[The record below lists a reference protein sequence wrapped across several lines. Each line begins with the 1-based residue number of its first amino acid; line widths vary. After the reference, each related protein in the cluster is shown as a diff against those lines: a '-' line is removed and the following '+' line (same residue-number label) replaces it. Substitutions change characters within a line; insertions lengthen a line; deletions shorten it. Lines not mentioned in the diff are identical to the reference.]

1 MTRFPAFVRSGF
13 LLPTPWT
20 SPQVRHGNRSAFFL
34 LFGAVLFVSFTLS
47 STSAFAQFVGPTP
60 LTLVNGWTGAPFAT
74 SLPSVEEANGI
85 VQLRGA
91 IATTGTNPVPFTLPA
106 GLSPATDV
114 YVPVDLCN
122 AHNGRLHI
130 TSSGVVDVEAE
141 GGAFANAQCFT
152 SLDGASFAPANS
164 GFTGLTV
171 INGWTNA
178 PFLTSNA
185 AVRKING
192 IVHFKGAIATTGTNT
207 VPFTLPSAFRPPTDV
222 YVPVDLCNAT
232 NGRLHI
238 THAGVVDV
246 EAEGGN
252 FSNAQCFTS
261 LDGAWFIAQ
270 ASGFTKP
277 LTLINGWT
285 NAPFLTSNALAGGQ
299 YGVVYFKG
307 AIASG
312 TSTQPFTL
320 PVQFRPLTNVY
331 VPIDLCNATKGRL
344 VIQNSGVVTIQAE
357 GAFSNAQC
365 FTSLDGASF
374 VQ

>member
-1 MTRFPAFVRSGF
+1 MTRFPAFVRNGF
-13 LLPTPWT
+13 VLPMART
-20 SPQVRHGNRSAFFL
+20 SPQVRRMSRGAFCL
-34 LFGAVLFVSFTLS
+34 LLGAVLLVSFTLS

-60 LTLVNGWTGAPFAT
+60 LTLVNGWTGAPFST

-91 IATTGTNPVPFTLPA
+91 IATAGTNSVAFTLPA
-106 GLSPATDV
+106 GLRPATNV
-114 YVPVDLCN
+114 YVPVDMCN
-122 AHNGRLHI
+122 ATNGRLFI
-130 TSSGVVDVEAE
+130 QTTGVVMVQAE
-141 GGAFANAQCFT
+141 TTFSNAQCFT
-152 SLDGASFAPANS
+152 SLDGASFAAAS
-164 GFTGLTV
+164 TGFTGLTV

-178 PFLTSNA
+178 PFGTSNA

-192 IVHFKGAIATTGTNT
+192 IVHFKGAIATTGTST
-207 VPFTLPSAFRPPTDV
+207 QPFTLAAAFRPPTDV

-238 THAGVVDV
+238 THAGTVDV
-246 EAEGGN
+246 QAETS

-307 AIASG
+307 AIATAG
-312 TSTQPFTL
+312 TNTQPFTL
-320 PVQFRPLTNVY
+320 PVQFRPLTDVY

-344 VIQNSGVVTIQAE
+344 LIRNTGVVIVQAE

>member
-1 MTRFPAFVRSGF
+1 MNRFEEFVASGF
-13 LLPTPWT
+13 VPPLVRKNR
-20 SPQVRHGNRSAFFL
+20 QVQRIIRIGLSL
-34 LFGAVLFVSFTLS
+34 LFGAVFLLASVSVS
-47 STSAFAQFVGPTP
+47 STSALAQFVGPTP
-60 LTLVNGWTGAPFAT
+60 LTLVNGWTGAPFST

-91 IATTGTNPVPFTLPA
+91 IANGTSAVAFTLPA
-106 GLSPATDV
+106 GLSPAATV
-114 YVPVDLCN
+114 YAPVDMCN
-122 AHNGRLHI
+122 ATNGRLI
-130 TSSGVVDVEAE
+130 IQTNGVVSVQAE
-141 GGAFANAQCFT
+141 TTFSNAQCFT
-152 SLDGASFAPANS
+152 SLDGASFAPAS
-164 GFTGLTV
+164 TGFTGLTL

-178 PFLTSNA
+178 PFSTSNA

-192 IVHFKGAIATTGTNT
+192 IVHFKGAIATTGTNSQ
-207 VPFTLPSAFRPPTDV
+207 PFTLAASFRPATDV
-222 YVPVDLCNAT
+222 YVSVDLCNAT
-232 NGRLHI
+232 KGRLHI
-238 THAGVVDV
+238 THAGTVDV
-246 EAEGGN
+246 QVETT

-261 LDGAWFIAQ
+261 LDGAWFVAQ
-270 ASGFTKP
+270 PTGFKP

-307 AIASG
+307 AIATVG
-312 TSTQPFTL
+312 TNSQPFTL

-344 VIQNSGVVTIQAE
+344 IVQNTGVVTVQPE
-357 GAFSNAQC
+357 GSFSNAQC

>member
-1 MTRFPAFVRSGF
+1 MTRCGAVVRSGF
-13 LLPTPWT
+13 VLPTPWT

-34 LFGAVLFVSFTLS
+34 LFGAVLLVSFALS

-60 LTLVNGWTGAPFAT
+60 LTLVNGWIGAPFGT

-91 IATTGTNPVPFTLPA
+91 IASGTSSVAFTLPA
-106 GLSPATDV
+106 GLSPATNV
-114 YVPVDLCN
+114 YVPVDMCN
-122 AHNGRLHI
+122 ATNGRLFI
-130 TSSGVVDVEAE
+130 QTTGVVSVQAE
-141 GGAFANAQCFT
+141 TSFSNAQCFT
-152 SLDGASFAPANS
+152 SLDGASFAAASS

-171 INGWTNA
+171 INGWINA
-178 PFLTSNA
+178 PFGTSNA

-192 IVHFKGAIATTGTNT
+192 IVHFKGAIATSGTST

-285 NAPFLTSNALAGGQ
+285 NAPFATSNALAGGQ

-307 AIASG
+307 AIATG
-312 TSTQPFTL
+312 TSAQPFTL

-344 VIQNSGVVTIQAE
+344 IIQNTGVVTIQPE
-357 GAFSNAQC
+357 GAFTNAQC